1 MLFSMYVVS
10 SISEIKNT
18 KEYFGKKGMD
28 YL

>member
-1 MLFSMYVVS
+1 MLFCMYVVS

-18 KEYFGKKGMD
+18 KGYFDKKGID